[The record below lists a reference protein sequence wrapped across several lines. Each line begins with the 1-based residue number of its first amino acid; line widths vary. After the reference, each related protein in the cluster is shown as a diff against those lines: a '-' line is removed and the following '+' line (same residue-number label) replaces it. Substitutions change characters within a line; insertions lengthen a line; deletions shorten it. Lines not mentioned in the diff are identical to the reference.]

1 MFSPIRLKSNKDIS
15 RNTFSSKETLATK
28 KFLFETQTTE
38 KTNSFF
44 QTLETDLMI
53 TPQTTIH
60 SNSVAWEKITP
71 LINGLENQGQT
82 LSRLPSLENFH
93 RFRDLLQKIVHLI
106 IPQALEIKKDFSLN
120 PDSLTQKEF
129 HLITGVNQELNSL
142 LKMIKSNHKD
152 HFKIAN
158 QVISIK
164 GLIVDFYS

>member
-15 RNTFSSKETLATK
+15 IDTFTSKKTLATK
-28 KFLFETQTTE
+28 KSLSETKTIE
-38 KTNSFF
+38 KADSFS
-44 QTLETDLMI
+44 QILETELMI

-60 SNSVAWEKITP
+60 SNPVAWEKISP
-71 LINGLENQGQT
+71 LINELENQGQA

-93 RFRDLLQKIVHLI
+93 RFRDLLQKIIHLI

-120 PDSLTQKEF
+120 PNNLTQKEF

-142 LKMIKSNHKD
+142 LKMIKFNHED